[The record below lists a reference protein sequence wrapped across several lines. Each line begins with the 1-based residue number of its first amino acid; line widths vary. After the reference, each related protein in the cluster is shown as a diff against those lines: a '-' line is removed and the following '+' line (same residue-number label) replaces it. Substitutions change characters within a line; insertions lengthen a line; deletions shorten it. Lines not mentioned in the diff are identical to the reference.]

1 MDYGTLVFQP
11 DSYMARRGGTRPGVK
26 GQYPRPNAT
35 KCLSRVA
42 VSSGQHDDDVLP
54 SPVSHFINEDSDHS
68 QTSFGDLFTAVL
80 GSKLSKQSPRYPRI
94 TPANSSLRTSDAAD
108 GLSPPDAPKPA
119 ARRRRLP
126 PYLEPAVYEYRASDE
141 REQLLDTRCLR
152 LIRKLRSFSE
162 FRDITLR
169 FPPERRMDC
178 AGDTS
183 EANRMGSSTGRLVE
197 QPVEDSATL
206 RPTMGIRAYI
216 IKALQLREPRLPQA
230 ISQPN
235 LLLPPSSS
243 SSSWSEGGDS
253 SPLYQDRLLID
264 NEETSDALEQRGMGS
279 HDTHREVCSNNG
291 QRSPAESSEAQKYPE
306 TESSLETDGV
316 PPGRC
321 SSTTLRSLSPET
333 LLRRLAR
340 SITFR
345 VSHRRLLHQQAEYL
359 CLQFAGKTE
368 QVRELLRGAAECLPR
383 LKSDADIV
391 CFRVH
396 PASSESASEGADSS
410 CARGLRTRT
419 DVRLCRVTEAP
430 QLPPGCRTM
439 LQDTLTNILIRFDRL
454 HSSQLSVISLLCQL
468 TRRIFETDRRI
479 AALTSSSSSS
489 SSFCPSPAPST
500 FPVTVVPTSETIK
513 KSPLKANEQTMEIE
527 LDAELFPL
535 QSKREELETQI
546 AEARRLQND
555 LEHTKSRLLTGLQHQ
570 FFVFTSPDE
579 EPLMTKSE
587 VPASPDVFSS
597 LEDKGRISRAR
608 PDAET
613 EASSASHE
621 VKPKLECT
629 ANLPVTNTTL
639 KMEDIWSSSISLA
652 EFVANYLTEHVQT
665 HLNKLIL
672 EIEIADDQDIIDNI
686 GEHLRLVSSLS
697 P

>member
-11 DSYMARRGGTRPGVK
+11 DSYMARRGGTRPGAK
-26 GQYPRPNAT
+26 GQYHRPNVT
-35 KCLSRVA
+35 KCLSPVS

-54 SPVSHFINEDSDHS
+54 SPVSHFINEDSDNS

-94 TPANSSLRTSDAAD
+94 SPASSPLRNSDAAD
-108 GLSPPDAPKPA
+108 GMSPPDVPKPV

-183 EANRMGSSTGRLVE
+183 EANRMGLSTGRLVE
-197 QPVEDSATL
+197 QPVGDSATL

-264 NEETSDALEQRGMGS
+264 NEETSDALEQKGMGS
-279 HDTHREVCSNNG
+279 HNTRREICSNDG

-306 TESSLETDGV
+306 TESSLETDGA
-316 PPGRC
+316 PLGRC
-321 SSTTLRSLSPET
+321 TSTTVRSLSPET
-333 LLRRLAR
+333 LIRRLAR

-396 PASSESASEGADSS
+396 PAASALASEGVDSPRP
-410 CARGLRTRT
+410 RGLGTRT

-430 QLPPGCRTM
+430 QLPPGCRAM

-479 AALTSSSSSS
+479 AALTSSSSSPS
-489 SSFCPSPAPST
+489 SCPSPAPST
-500 FPVTVVPTSETIK
+500 FPATVVPTSETMK
-513 KSPLKANEQTMEIE
+513 KSSLKANEQTMEIE

-535 QSKREELETQI
+535 QSKRGELETQI

-555 LEHTKSRLLTGLQHQ
+555 LEHTKSRLLSGLQHQ

-579 EPLMTKSE
+579 EPLMAKSE
-587 VPASPDVFSS
+587 VPAFPDALSSP
-597 LEDKGRISRAR
+597 EDKGRISRAR
-608 PDAET
+608 PDADTET
-613 EASSASHE
+613 SLVTHE
-621 VKPKLECT
+621 IKPKLECT

-672 EIEIADDQDIIDNI
+672 EIEIADDKDIIDSI